1 MYAVVGATGNTGRA
15 VVKELKAL
23 GENPVCVVRNADK
36 AKEVLGADTK
46 TAIAELDDRA
56 GLEKA
61 LAGIKRVFIVTG
73 HNPKSDVQQ
82 INVIDAAKAAGAEY
96 IVKVSGGRDVIGPN
110 VESVNGQAHYK
121 IEEHLKKTGLQWCI
135 LSPGLFMQNIMGQ
148 AANIKNDGKIIQP
161 WPKDLPVALIDV
173 RDTGALGARVLR
185 EPAKH
190 NGKLYTFTGVSTTF
204 GEFAK
209 RDRRDDRQA
218 DHLRGDHAGA
228 GGSRDEVAQHAGLA
242 GRASGLDRAGRRQGR
257 VLEGEHAADPRH
269 RRPRAD
275 HDEAVRAGLQ
285 GRVQLK
291 SNVGHARPRRASL
304 PGLTRHPVCSVTVR
318 RRSRADGAAKLD
330 RSRCAAL
337 TRRPLTRSASWDG
350 PERSHSSRA
359 RQAAAHAGLAQPT
372 GSSNL
377 KPMVCRPSSA
387 FLPYSFSISL
397 PRLGA

>member
-36 AKEVLGADTK
+36 AKEVLGVDTK

-56 GLEKA
+56 GLEMA

-96 IVKVSGGRDVIGPN
+96 VVKVSGGRDVIGPD

-190 NGKLYTFTGVSTTF
+190 NGKLYTFSGVSTTF

-209 RDRRDDRQA
+209 VIGETIGKPITYVEITLEQAEAGMKSRNMPDWLVAHLVAIARAGHKGAFSKEDTGPIRDI
-218 DHLRGDHAGA
+218 
-228 GGSRDEVAQHAGLA
+228 V
-242 GRASGLDRAGRRQGR
+242 GRAPITTKQFAQDF
-257 VLEGEHAADPRH
+257 
-269 RRPRAD
+269 
-275 HDEAVRAGLQ
+275 
-285 GRVQLK
+285 K
-291 SNVGHARPRRASL
+291 
-304 PGLTRHPVCSVTVR
+304 
-318 RRSRADGAAKLD
+318 GA
-330 RSRCAAL
+330 
-337 TRRPLTRSASWDG
+337 
-350 PERSHSSRA
+350 
-359 RQAAAHAGLAQPT
+359 
-372 GSSNL
+372 
-377 KPMVCRPSSA
+377 
-387 FLPYSFSISL
+387 FS
-397 PRLGA
+397 